1 MVIMDLSHLELQ
13 ISDVVRNY
21 YINTLGYDESEVDS
35 LGLYRVD
42 IRNND
47 IEEYTDIYLYAEL
60 SLDEFYVI
68 SDELNEVVMTVD
80 SGAYFDAHSGGCFV
94 CRIYWENAN
103 SNLTKEERQAKEDI
117 QTNIEILLDFFTTH
131 FDDISDDM
139 QIDEYEYDDGRLYVE
154 VSFEH
159 FYELP
164 FAINIPE
171 FDLVNVQ
178 DYRGFVDRYAPKL
191 FDAVKQAMKNY

>member
-1 MVIMDLSHLELQ
+1 MDLSHLESE
-13 ISDVVRNY
+13 IADVARNY
-21 YINTLGYDESEVDS
+21 YVNTLGYDESEVDT

-42 IRNND
+42 ITNND

-60 SLDEFYVI
+60 SLDEFYTIV
-68 SDELNEVVMTVD
+68 DELNEVVMSVD
-80 SGAYFDAHSGGCFV
+80 SGAYFDAHSGGCFM

-103 SNLTKEERQAKEDI
+103 NKLTKEELHAKEDI
-117 QTNIEILLDFFTTH
+117 QTNIEILLDYFTAH
-131 FDDISDDM
+131 SDDISDDI
-139 QIDEYEYDDGRLYVE
+139 QVDEYEYDDDRLYVE

-171 FDLVNVQ
+171 FDLVGVE
-178 DYRGFVDRYAPKL
+178 DYQSFVDRYTPKL
-191 FDAVKQAMKNY
+191 IDAVEQAMKNY